1 MVLGLRVYSPHPFL
15 KLPGVS
21 WLFSE
26 VGANSSES
34 SFQGGEIIGKG
45 DKSEAGA
52 VGEANWK
59 QNVCLGCFPKDHS
72 I

>member
-1 MVLGLRVYSPHPFL
+1 MC
-15 KLPGVS
+15 

-34 SFQGGEIIGKG
+34 SFQGGKIIGKG

-52 VGEANWK
+52 VGEANLIYVYIK
-59 QNVCLGCFPKDHS
+59 NKTYLA
-72 I
+72 